1 MSGPGPEAGEAP
13 RLVHVTTIPLTQWLF
28 LRGQNRFLRERG
40 FEVHAVS
47 SPGEALGQLAER
59 DGVAVHAVPISRV
72 ISPLR
77 DLVALVRLY
86 ALLRRLRPHL
96 VHLSTPKAALLG
108 SIAAWLARVPVRVYF
123 VRGLI
128 TEGASGVRR
137 RLFRALE
144 TLTSRLCTQTL
155 CVAPSLLELAR
166 REGIVR
172 PGEGRVP
179 ARGMSNGLDP
189 ARFGPGPVA
198 PGVDASGGPV
208 IGFVGR
214 LARDKGVE
222 ELAEA
227 WGALRG
233 EFPDARLLLVGPWE
247 AEDPVAAPVR
257 AALQADP
264 RVRVTG
270 LVPDVVPYLRGM
282 SVFAFPSHGTEGFP
296 NAPMEAA
303 AVGLPVVVTRVVG
316 CVDAVQDGVTG
327 TVVPPRDA
335 AALAGA
341 LRRYLADPGLRAAH
355 GAAGQARALRDFR
368 SEAIWEALYAE
379 YARLLRAHGQ
389 PLPAPRAA
397 QPEPAALRTA

>member
-1 MSGPGPEAGEAP
+1 
-13 RLVHVTTIPLTQWLF
+13 VHVTTIPLTQWLF

-47 SPGEALGQLAER
+47 SPGEALGLLAER
-59 DGVAVHAVPISRV
+59 DGVQVHAVPISRV
-72 ISPLR
+72 ISPLA
-77 DLVALVRLY
+77 DLVSLARLY
-86 ALLRRLRPHL
+86 ALLRRLRPHM
-96 VHLSTPKAALLG
+96 VHVSTPKAALLG
-108 SIAAWLARVPVRVYF
+108 SIAAWLARVPVRVFF

-128 TEGASGVRR
+128 TEGAAGGRR

-144 TLTSRLCTQTL
+144 ALTSRLCTRTV

-172 PGEGRVP
+172 PGDGWV
-179 ARGMSNGLDP
+179 AANGMSNGLDP
-189 ARFGPGPVA
+189 ARFAPGPVA
-198 PGVDASGGPV
+198 PGLEGAGPV
-208 IGFVGR
+208 VGFVGR

-227 WGALRG
+227 WRALRA

-247 AEDPVAAPVR
+247 AEDAVAAPVR
-257 AALQADP
+257 AELEADP

-303 AVGLPVVVTRVVG
+303 AAGLPVVVTRVVG

-335 AALAGA
+335 GALAAA
-341 LRRYLADPGLRAAH
+341 LRRYLADPGVRAAH

-368 SEAIWEALYAE
+368 NEAIWEALYAE
-379 YARLLRAHGQ
+379 YVRLLRAHGQ
-389 PLPAPRAA
+389 PLPASRAA
-397 QPEPAALRTA
+397 RLEPAAGAA